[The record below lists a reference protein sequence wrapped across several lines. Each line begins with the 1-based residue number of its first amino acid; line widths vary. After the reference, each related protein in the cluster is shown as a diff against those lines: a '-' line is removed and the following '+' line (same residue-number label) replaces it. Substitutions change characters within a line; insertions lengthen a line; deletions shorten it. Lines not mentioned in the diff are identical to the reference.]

1 MLIIT
6 VLFHAFHAK
15 GKELCAADI
24 TFLEWNAKKHCVY
37 VCVCVCVFFLFF
49 FNIYL
54 FIKKMLGD
62 QNQGLCLYHVLC
74 HWVIFEEASW
84 IV

>member
-1 MLIIT
+1 MHFMLRGKNC
-6 VLFHAFHAK
+6 VLQTLH
-15 GKELCAADI
+15 
-24 TFLEWNAKKHCVY
+24 FLNGMQKNIVCMC